1 MNKSLNPSFDS
12 ISPSA
17 KSLLLTKALTTI
29 PFAKEAAG
37 LIWGDIS
44 IQDTQ
49 ERLSSIGFLMRLIH
63 FEKRYSSIDKA
74 LIEIGIKNIIELSS
88 GFSFRGLSMCKDP
101 GVFYIDTDLPE
112 IIESKKE
119 ILLSLTKKFCNY
131 PTDNLF
137 LQALNVFDKTVFAE
151 TINYFPTNPIAIV
164 NEGLLVYL
172 NEDQKRRVCTIIH
185 DLLREKG
192 GYWITADIY
201 IKKETQDTI
210 TNGFYDEKGKRFLA
224 EHQVEE
230 NKFESFKAAE
240 IFFKECGFGIYKK
253 IEISTNQLSSLKFL
267 AKIPR
272 NKLGDIKGRK
282 KIRET
287 WILKPKD
294 SMDDHG

>member
-1 MNKSLNPSFDS
+1 MKESLKPRFES

-17 KSLLLTKALTTI
+17 KSLLLTKALTNI

-44 IQDTQ
+44 IQDIQ
-49 ERLSSIGFLMRLIH
+49 KRLSSIGFLMRLIH

-112 IIESKKE
+112 IIESKKR
-119 ILLSLTKKFCNY
+119 ILLDLTKKFCNY
-131 PTDNLF
+131 PTDNL
-137 LQALNVFDKTVFAE
+137 LLKALNALDKTAFTE
-151 TINYFPTNPIAIV
+151 TINYFSTGPVTIV
-164 NEGLLVYL
+164 NEGLLIYL

-185 DLLREKG
+185 DLVRKKG

-201 IKKETQDTI
+201 IKKNPEDAEI
-210 TNGFYDEKGKRFLA
+210 NDFYDDKGKGFLS

-240 IFFKECGFGIYKK
+240 LFFKDCGFDVYKK
-253 IEISTNQLSSLKFL
+253 IEISTRQLSSIKYL
-267 AKIPR
+267 AKVPR
-272 NKLGDIKGRK
+272 HQLEDMKGRRK
-282 KIRET
+282 TRET
-287 WILKPKD
+287 WILKTND
-294 SMDDHG
+294 